1 MANGVFLFSFAQN
14 PHLFK
19 KRQLFKIIHCNTIML
34 FGKYINK
41 YYLKYSW
48 LFLIGLIGL
57 VAVDVFQLF
66 IPEYLGK
73 LVDMFDGGAID
84 KAALK
89 EIILGVMVV
98 AIVMFFGRI
107 MWRLSIFNASQRIE
121 AGLRHNMFLKSERLS
136 QRYYH
141 ENKVGTVMAWFTT
154 DLETIEEFFGWG
166 SVMLVDAMFLSVLA
180 LYKMFSLD
188 WVLSCLLLIPLALI
202 IVWGMLV
209 EKFMA
214 LKWEQRQTEFDK
226 LYDFSQESFTG
237 IRVIKAF
244 VKETQQ
250 LHAFAKIAKRNKD
263 ANIELVK
270 VSVIFDA
277 IIEIIIAAIMA
288 FILGLGGYF
297 VYKYVTGAP
306 VFVFGHEVDMTAG
319 GLITFV
325 GYFDTLVWPMI
336 ALGQVVTMRSR
347 SKASL
352 KRITNF
358 LDQEEEIRNP
368 ENAYVL
374 ENIKGEVRFDGFS
387 FAYPGSDA
395 NVLKN
400 ITFEIKEGESVGV
413 VGKIGSGK
421 TTLVNTL
428 LRLYN
433 IEKGK
438 VFIDG
443 HDIMDCNIESVR
455 NSIGYVP
462 QDNFLFSDKV
472 KNNIAFSC
480 DDLDMDRVYDAAKFA
495 DVHSN
500 IEEFTEG
507 YETISGERGVTLS
520 GGQKQRISIARAY
533 IKDAPIMIL
542 DDSVSAV
549 DVKTEETI
557 LSNIQSQRKGKTTIV
572 IASRVSTVSHLDK
585 ILVLNNGEVEAFD
598 VPQRL
603 EEISPTYKKMVYLQK
618 LEREVE
624 GGEA

>member
-1 MANGVFLFSFAQN
+1 
-14 PHLFK
+14 
-19 KRQLFKIIHCNTIML
+19 ML

-41 YYLKYSW
+41 YYAKYCW
-48 LFLIGLIGL
+48 LFLIGLVGL

-73 LVDMFDGGAID
+73 LVDMFGGGRID
-84 KAALK
+84 TGALK

-98 AIVMFFGRI
+98 ALVMFFGRI

-121 AGLRHNMFLKSERLS
+121 ADLRHNMFLKSERLS

-141 ENKVGTVMAWFTT
+141 ENKVGTIMAWFTT
-154 DLETIEEFFGWG
+154 DLETLEEFFGWG

-188 WVLSCLLLIPLALI
+188 WVLSCILLIPLALI

-263 ANIELVK
+263 VNIELVK
-270 VSVIFDA
+270 VSVVFDA
-277 IIEIIIAAIMA
+277 IIEVIISAIMA
-288 FILGLGGYF
+288 LILGLGGYF
-297 VYKYVTGAP
+297 VYKYVTGSP
-306 VFVFGHEVDMTAG
+306 VSIFGHTIDMTAG
-319 GLITFV
+319 RLITFV
-325 GYFDTLVWPMI
+325 GYFDTLIWPMI
-336 ALGQVVTMRSR
+336 ALGQVVTMHSR

-368 ENAYVL
+368 QNAVVL
-374 ENIKGEVRFDGFS
+374 DDVKGEIKFDGFS
-387 FAYPGSDA
+387 FAYPNSDS

-400 ITFEIKEGESVGV
+400 VSVEIKAGENVGI

-428 LRLYN
+428 LHLYN
-433 IEKGK
+433 VEKGK

-443 HDIMDCNIESVR
+443 HDIMDCDIDSLR
-455 NSIGYVP
+455 KAIGYVP

-480 DDLDMDRVYDAAKFA
+480 DNLDMDKVYDAAKFA

-500 IEEFTEG
+500 IEDFTEG
-507 YETISGERGVTLS
+507 YETVSGERGVTLS

-557 LSNIQSQRKGKTTIV
+557 LENIQRQRKGKTTLV

-585 ILVLNNGEVEAFD
+585 ILVLDKGEVEAFD
-598 VPQRL
+598 TPQRL

>member
-1 MANGVFLFSFAQN
+1 
-14 PHLFK
+14 
-19 KRQLFKIIHCNTIML
+19 ML

-41 YYLKYSW
+41 YYAKYCW
-48 LFLIGLIGL
+48 LFLIGLVGL

-84 KAALK
+84 TGALK

-98 AIVMFFGRI
+98 ALVMFFGRI

-121 AGLRHNMFLKSERLS
+121 ADLRHNMFLKSERLS

-188 WVLSCLLLIPLALI
+188 WVLSCILLIPLALI

-277 IIEIIIAAIMA
+277 IIELIIAAIMA
-288 FILGLGGYF
+288 LILGLGGYF
-297 VYKYVTGAP
+297 VYKYVTGSP
-306 VFVFGHEVDMTAG
+306 VSIFGHTIDMTAG

-325 GYFDTLVWPMI
+325 GYFDTLIWPMI

-352 KRITNF
+352 KRITDF

-368 ENAYVL
+368 QNAVVL
-374 ENIKGEVRFDGFS
+374 EDVKGDIKFDGFS
-387 FAYPGSDA
+387 FAYPSSDS

-400 ITFEIKEGESVGV
+400 VSVEIKAGESVGI

-428 LRLYN
+428 LHLYN
-433 IEKGK
+433 VEKGK

-443 HDIMDCNIESVR
+443 HDIMDCDIDSLR
-455 NSIGYVP
+455 NAIGYVP

-480 DDLDMDRVYDAAKFA
+480 ENLDMDRVYDAAKFA

-500 IEEFTEG
+500 IEDFTEG
-507 YETISGERGVTLS
+507 YETVSGERGVTLS

-557 LSNIQSQRKGKTTIV
+557 LANIQSQRKGKTTLV

-585 ILVLNNGEVEAFD
+585 ILVLDKGEVEAFD
-598 VPQRL
+598 TPQRL

>member
-1 MANGVFLFSFAQN
+1 
-14 PHLFK
+14 
-19 KRQLFKIIHCNTIML
+19 ML

-41 YYLKYSW
+41 YYAKYCW
-48 LFLIGLIGL
+48 LFLIGLVGL

-84 KAALK
+84 TGALK

-98 AIVMFFGRI
+98 ALVMFFGRI

-121 AGLRHNMFLKSERLS
+121 ADLRHNMFLKSERLS

-188 WVLSCLLLIPLALI
+188 WVLSCILLIPLALI

-277 IIEIIIAAIMA
+277 IIELIIAAIMA
-288 FILGLGGYF
+288 LILGLGGYF
-297 VYKYVTGAP
+297 VYKYVTGSP
-306 VFVFGHEVDMTAG
+306 VSIFGHTIDMTAG

-325 GYFDTLVWPMI
+325 GYFDTLIWPMI

-352 KRITNF
+352 KRITDF

-368 ENAYVL
+368 QNAVVL
-374 ENIKGEVRFDGFS
+374 EDVKGEIKFDGFS
-387 FAYPGSDA
+387 FAYPSSDS

-400 ITFEIKEGESVGV
+400 VSVEIKAGESVGI

-428 LRLYN
+428 LHLYN
-433 IEKGK
+433 VEKGK

-443 HDIMDCNIESVR
+443 HDIMDCDIDSLR
-455 NSIGYVP
+455 NAIGYVP

-480 DDLDMDRVYDAAKFA
+480 ENLDMDRVYDAAKFA

-500 IEEFTEG
+500 IEDFTEG
-507 YETISGERGVTLS
+507 YETVSGERGVTLS

-557 LSNIQSQRKGKTTIV
+557 LANIQSQRKGKTTLV

-585 ILVLNNGEVEAFD
+585 ILVLDKGEVEAFD
-598 VPQRL
+598 TPQRL
-603 EEISPTYKKMVYLQK
+603 EEISPTFKKMVYLQK

>member
-1 MANGVFLFSFAQN
+1 MFFAQEI
-14 PHLFK
+14 
-19 KRQLFKIIHCNTIML
+19 QIML

-41 YYLKYSW
+41 YYAKYCW
-48 LFLIGLIGL
+48 LFLIGLVGL

-73 LVDMFDGGAID
+73 LVDMFDGGTID
-84 KAALK
+84 TGALK

-98 AIVMFFGRI
+98 ALVMFFGRI

-121 AGLRHNMFLKSERLS
+121 ADLRHNMFLKSERLS

-141 ENKVGTVMAWFTT
+141 ENKVGTIMAWFTT

-166 SVMLVDAMFLSVLA
+166 SVMLVDAMFLSILA

-188 WVLSCLLLIPLALI
+188 WVLSCILLIPLALI

-277 IIEIIIAAIMA
+277 IIEIIISAIMA
-288 FILGLGGYF
+288 LILGLGGYF
-297 VYKYVTGAP
+297 VYKYVTGSP
-306 VFVFGHEVDMTAG
+306 VSIFGHTVDMTAG

-368 ENAYVL
+368 QNAVVL
-374 ENIKGEVRFDGFS
+374 EDVKGEIKFDGFS
-387 FAYPGSDA
+387 FAYPNSDS

-400 ITFEIKEGESVGV
+400 VNVEIKAGESVGI

-428 LRLYN
+428 LHLYN
-433 IEKGK
+433 VERGK

-443 HDIMDCNIESVR
+443 HDIMDCDIDSLR
-455 NSIGYVP
+455 NAIGYVP

-480 DDLDMDRVYDAAKFA
+480 ENLDMDKVYDAAKFA

-507 YETISGERGVTLS
+507 YETVSGERGVTLS

-557 LSNIQSQRKGKTTIV
+557 LANIQSQRKGKTTLV
-572 IASRVSTVSHLDK
+572 IASRVSMVSHLDK
-585 ILVLNNGEVEAFD
+585 ILVLDKGEVEAFD
-598 VPQRL
+598 TPQRL

>member
-1 MANGVFLFSFAQN
+1 
-14 PHLFK
+14 
-19 KRQLFKIIHCNTIML
+19 ML
-34 FGKYINK
+34 FGKYVNK

-48 LFLIGLIGL
+48 LFLIGLVGL

-84 KAALK
+84 KGALK

-98 AIVMFFGRI
+98 ALVMFFGRI

-121 AGLRHNMFLKSERLS
+121 ADLRHTMFLKSERLS

-141 ENKVGTVMAWFTT
+141 EKKVGTVMAWFTT

-188 WVLSCLLLIPLALI
+188 WALTCVLLLPLVLI
-202 IVWGMLV
+202 VVWGMLV

-214 LKWEQRQTEFDK
+214 LKWEQRQSEFDK

-277 IIEIIIAAIMA
+277 IISVIISAIMA
-288 FILGLGGYF
+288 LILGLGGYF

-306 VFVFGHEVDMTAG
+306 AYLFGHEVDMTAG

-336 ALGQVVTMRSR
+336 ALGQMVSMRSR

-352 KRITNF
+352 KRITRF
-358 LDQEEEIRNP
+358 LDEEEEIRNP

-374 ENIKGEVRFDGFS
+374 ENVKGDVKFDSFS
-387 FAYPGSDA
+387 FAYPGTDSD
-395 NVLKN
+395 VLKN
-400 ITFEIKEGESVGV
+400 VSIDIKAGQSVGI

-428 LRLYN
+428 LHLYN
-433 IEKGK
+433 VEKGK

-443 HDIMDCNIESVR
+443 HDIMDCDIDSVR
-455 NSIGYVP
+455 NAIGYVP

-480 DDLDMDRVYDAAKFA
+480 ENLDMDRVYDAAKFA

-507 YETISGERGVTLS
+507 YETVSGERGVTLS

-557 LSNIQSQRKGKTTIV
+557 LSNIQNQRKGKTTIV
-572 IASRVSTVSHLDK
+572 IASRVSTVAHLDK
-585 ILVLNNGEVEAFD
+585 IIVLNKGEVEAFD
-598 VPQRL
+598 APDRL

>member
-1 MANGVFLFSFAQN
+1 
-14 PHLFK
+14 
-19 KRQLFKIIHCNTIML
+19 ML

-41 YYLKYSW
+41 YYLKFGW

-57 VAVDVFQLF
+57 VAVDVFQLV

-73 LVDMFDGGAID
+73 LVDMFDSNAVD
-84 KAALK
+84 KNALK
-89 EIILGVMVV
+89 EIIIGVMVV
-98 AIVMFFGRI
+98 AVVMLFGRI

-121 AGLRHNMFLKSERLS
+121 ADLRHKMFLKSERLS

-141 ENKVGTVMAWFTT
+141 ENKVGTIMAWFTT

-166 SVMLVDAMFLSVLA
+166 SVMLVDALFLSVLA
-180 LYKMFSLD
+180 IYKMVSLD
-188 WVLSCLLLIPLALI
+188 WVLSCILFIPLVLI
-202 IVWGMLV
+202 VVWGMLV

-214 LKWEQRQTEFDK
+214 LKWENRQAEFDK

-250 LHAFAKIAKRNKD
+250 LHAFAIIAKRNKD

-277 IIEIIIAAIMA
+277 IISVIISAIMA
-288 FILGLGGYF
+288 LILGLGGYF
-297 VYKYVTGAP
+297 VYKYVTGSP
-306 VFVFGHEVDMTAG
+306 VVIFGHTVDMTAG
-319 GLITFV
+319 GLITLV

-336 ALGQVVTMRSR
+336 ALGQVVSMRSR

-352 KRITNF
+352 KRVTAF
-358 LDQEEEIRNP
+358 LDQDEEIRNP
-368 ENAYVL
+368 DNAFVL
-374 ENIKGEVRFDGFS
+374 ENVKGDVTFNDFS
-387 FAYPGSDA
+387 FAYPNTDA
-395 NVLKN
+395 DVLKN
-400 ITFEIKEGESVGV
+400 VSIDIKAGESIGV
-413 VGKIGSGK
+413 VGKIGCGK

-428 LRLYN
+428 LHLYN
-433 IEKGK
+433 VEKGK

-443 HDIMDCNIESVR
+443 HDIMDCDIDSVR
-455 NSIGYVP
+455 NAIGYVP

-472 KNNIAFSC
+472 KNNIAFAC
-480 DDLDMDRVYDAAKFA
+480 DKVDMDRVYDAAKFA

-500 IEEFTEG
+500 IEEFAEG
-507 YETISGERGVTLS
+507 YDTISGERGVTLS

-549 DVKTEETI
+549 DVKTEENI
-557 LSNIQSQRKGKTTIV
+557 LANIQNERKGKTTIV
-572 IASRVSTVSHLDK
+572 IASRVSTVAHLDK
-585 ILVLNNGEVEAFD
+585 ILVLNKGEVEAFD
-598 VPQRL
+598 APQNL
-603 EEISPTYKKMVYLQK
+603 EETSPTYKKMVYLQK

>member
-1 MANGVFLFSFAQN
+1 
-14 PHLFK
+14 
-19 KRQLFKIIHCNTIML
+19 ML

-41 YYLKYSW
+41 YYAKYCW
-48 LFLIGLIGL
+48 LFLIGLVGL

-73 LVDMFDGGAID
+73 LVDMFGGGTID
-84 KAALK
+84 TGALK

-98 AIVMFFGRI
+98 ALVMFFGRI

-121 AGLRHNMFLKSERLS
+121 ADLRHNMFLKSERLS

-141 ENKVGTVMAWFTT
+141 ENKVGTIMAWFTT
-154 DLETIEEFFGWG
+154 DLETLEEFFGWG

-188 WVLSCLLLIPLALI
+188 WVLSCILLIPLALI

-214 LKWEQRQTEFDK
+214 FKWEQRQTEFDK

-263 ANIELVK
+263 VNIELVK
-270 VSVIFDA
+270 VSVVFDA
-277 IIEIIIAAIMA
+277 IIEVIISAIMA
-288 FILGLGGYF
+288 LILGLGGYF
-297 VYKYVTGAP
+297 VYKYVTGSP
-306 VFVFGHEVDMTAG
+306 VSIFGHTIDMTAG
-319 GLITFV
+319 RLITFV
-325 GYFDTLVWPMI
+325 GYFDTLIWPMI

-368 ENAYVL
+368 QNAVVL
-374 ENIKGEVRFDGFS
+374 DNVKGEIKFDGFS
-387 FAYPGSDA
+387 FAYPNSDS

-400 ITFEIKEGESVGV
+400 VSVEIKAGENVGI

-428 LRLYN
+428 LHLYN
-433 IEKGK
+433 VEKGK

-443 HDIMDCNIESVR
+443 HDIMDCDIDSLR
-455 NSIGYVP
+455 KAIGYVP

-480 DDLDMDRVYDAAKFA
+480 DNLDMDKVYDAAKFA

-500 IEEFTEG
+500 IEDFTEG
-507 YETISGERGVTLS
+507 YETVSGERGVTLS

-557 LSNIQSQRKGKTTIV
+557 LENIQRQRKGKTTLV

-585 ILVLNNGEVEAFD
+585 ILVLDKGEVEAFD
-598 VPQRL
+598 TPQRL